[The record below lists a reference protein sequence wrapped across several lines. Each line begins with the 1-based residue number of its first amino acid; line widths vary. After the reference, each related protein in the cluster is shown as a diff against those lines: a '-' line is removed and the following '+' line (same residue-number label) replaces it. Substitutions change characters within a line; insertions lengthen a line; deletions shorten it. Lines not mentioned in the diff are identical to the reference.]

1 MLVTGLLLAGLLLQ
15 APAAQEP
22 PAPATQEAVQPPA
35 LREVDALLVE
45 NYLLRLQAL
54 QAELDRRR
62 EAINARLRE
71 AYPGWRWDWQTNRLV
86 RVEVAQESD
95 DKEP

>member
-1 MLVTGLLLAGLLLQ
+1 MTGLLLAGMLMQ
-15 APAAQEP
+15 APATP
-22 PAPATQEAVQPPA
+22 PAAPATQEAAQPPA
-35 LREVDALLVE
+35 LSELDALRVE

-62 EAINARLRE
+62 EAIDARLRE

>member
-1 MLVTGLLLAGLLLQ
+1 MTRLLLAGLLLQ
-15 APAAQEP
+15 APATP
-22 PAPATQEAVQPPA
+22 PAAPDTHEAVQPPA

-62 EAINARLRE
+62 EAIDARLRE

-86 RVEVAQESD
+86 RVEVAQESA

>member
-1 MLVTGLLLAGLLLQ
+1 MTGLLLAGLLLQ

-22 PAPATQEAVQPPA
+22 SAPATQEAVQPPA
-35 LREVDALLVE
+35 LQEIDARRVE

-54 QAELDRRR
+54 QAELYKRR
-62 EAINARLRE
+62 EAIDARLR
-71 AYPGWRWDWQTNRLV
+71 ASYPGWRWDWQANRLV
-86 RVEVAQESD
+86 RVEVAQESG

>member
-1 MLVTGLLLAGLLLQ
+1 M
-15 APAAQEP
+15 
-22 PAPATQEAVQPPA
+22 
-35 LREVDALLVE
+35 E

-62 EAINARLRE
+62 EAIDARLRE